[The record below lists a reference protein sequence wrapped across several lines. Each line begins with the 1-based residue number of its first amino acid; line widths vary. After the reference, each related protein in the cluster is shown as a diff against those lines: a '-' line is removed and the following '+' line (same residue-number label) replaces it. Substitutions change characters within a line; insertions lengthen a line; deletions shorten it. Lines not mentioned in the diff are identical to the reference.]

1 MKKFKTESK
10 RMLDLMI
17 NSIYTNREIFLRELL
32 SNASDAIDKLY
43 FKTLTEGL
51 SGFTRDDFAINITV
65 DPEKRTLTVSD
76 NGIGMDEEEL
86 DSNLGTIAKS
96 GSMAFKAENTS
107 EDVDIIGQFGV
118 GFYSAFMVAKKVE
131 VITKKFGSDKAYKW
145 SSVGADGYDIVETQ
159 KDTVGTDV
167 ILYLKD
173 DAEED
178 KFGEYLSEYKIKDL
192 VKKYSDYIRYPIKM
206 MVTEYEY
213 PEEQEHEHV
222 EGEEHHHAEPK
233 QVKKVQTLNS
243 MVPVWKKTKSELKD
257 GELNEFYKQT
267 YYDDKD
273 PLRVITVTAE
283 GLVDYKALLFIPET
297 VPFNY
302 YTKNYEKGLSLYTAG
317 VLITEKCAD
326 LLPDYFN
333 FVRGVVDSQ
342 LTLNISRETVQQNR
356 QLKAIANNIEK
367 KIKQELSSMLA
378 DDREKYKVFFKN
390 FGNSIK
396 YGIYNSWGAN
406 QDLADLLL
414 FYTAKGEAVTLK
426 EYVSAMPEDQKFIYY
441 ACARSVEAVKAM
453 PKTASVLDKGYDVLC
468 LTEDVDEFAV
478 KMLREYDKKQ
488 FKSIE
493 SGDIGIETESVEL
506 DATVAEKLLKALDGK
521 VGKVV
526 GSKSLKDHPVCLS
539 SEGEVSIEME
549 KVLSELPGS
558 ENMKAKK
565 VLEINVEH
573 KLYEKLKEY
582 ASTDQEKFE
591 QLAFVAFE
599 QAKLIAGL
607 PIEDATKLT
616 DYIFNLL

>member
-173 DAEED
+173 DSEED

-213 PEEQEHEHV
+213 PEEEEHEHV